1 MSEWIQ
7 RADELV
13 WGPGL
18 LGLLLGT
25 GVYLMIS
32 LKGLPVRRLKF
43 ALRCALG
50 LEISSAWQRR
60 WCLAAR
66 ERFSGWLPRV

>member
-50 LEISSAWQRR
+50 HK
-60 WCLAAR
+60 
-66 ERFSGWLPRV
+66 P